1 MDGDLGKVEIYRKDL
16 ATASVQVKYKIRVT
30 NNGELDGKAIIKE
43 DLPTGMTMK
52 AEKNTGWNIKG
63 SIATRQTELIKT
75 GETKEYVVVLDWN
88 NGENNI
94 GMKENVAMI
103 TTENE
108 AGFAEK
114 DITDNQDN
122 ANIIV
127 AIGTGNTTYVVLA
140 YGVLLIVL
148 ATLGGLY
155 IVRKVG
161 YDEC

>member
-1 MDGDLGKVEIYRKDL
+1 
-16 ATASVQVKYKIRVT
+16 
-30 NNGELDGKAIIKE
+30 
-43 DLPTGMTMK
+43 
-52 AEKNTGWNIKG
+52 
-63 SIATRQTELIKT
+63 
-75 GETKEYVVVLDWN
+75 
-88 NGENNI
+88 
-94 GMKENVAMI
+94 MKENVAMI

-114 DITDNQDN
+114 NITDNQDN

-161 YDEC
+161 YDDEC